1 VRDPVERKRL
11 VLAVL
16 VTKTSACHE
25 KCQPPFG
32 KQVMTAPSA
41 IARGRR
47 GRAAITV
54 TYMFSAVSAAA
65 RLFYNALESL
75 TSEGLLAPHSIAVIK
90 GT

>member
-1 VRDPVERKRL
+1 MRDPVERKRL

-47 GRAAITV
+47 GRAAIT
-54 TYMFSAVSAAA
+54 YMFSAVSAAA